1 MTKKRLRLDQIRDE
15 IKNKALLDEITPIT
29 FEIMY
34 KGELCEIDSFIKPAP
49 YSVTHQRYTEISN
62 NRDAMAPVIA
72 ARICDENGKVLF
84 TVKDVRQFFNDHLT
98 DAIWQKIWEVDHPKP
113 KVPEEMTNSGTSLS
127 LPELEAEP
135 LQKPSTDLDT
145 QNSSAGNNT
154 EPSAEASIPASE

>member
-1 MTKKRLRLDQIRDE
+1 MSKKKLRLDQIREE

-34 KGELCEIDSFIKPAP
+34 KGDLCEIESFVKPAP

-72 ARICDENGKVLF
+72 ARICDEDGKSVF
-84 TVKDVRQFFNDHLT
+84 TVKEVRQFFNDHLT

-113 KVPEEMTNSGTSLS
+113 KVPENSEETTNSGTSLS
-127 LPELEAEP
+127 STALAEQPLP
-135 LQKPSTDLDT
+135 KPSTDLDT
-145 QNSSAGNNT
+145 QSSSAGNNT
-154 EPSAEASIPASE
+154 DPDAEA